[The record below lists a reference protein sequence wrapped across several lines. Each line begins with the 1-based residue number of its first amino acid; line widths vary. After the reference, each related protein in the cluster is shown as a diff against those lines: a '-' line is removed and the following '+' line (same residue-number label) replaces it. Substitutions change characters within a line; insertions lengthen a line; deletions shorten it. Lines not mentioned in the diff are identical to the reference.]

1 MSPFQYVL
9 AELRNKDLARHLM
22 AAGAQLYSYEICLL
36 NELFV
41 NYELEEEAEWEVPPP
56 IEEEELEEEL
66 EDEWDITQ
74 DFVQHEADVERDD
87 SWLQLLC
94 DVAKHC
100 GRPIHLIADATGDN
114 PLHHF
119 LNTFSVQTMHT
130 TAEHA
135 NIQLRFTRLRHLM
148 HISKG
153 AWSNVG
159 IHTLII
165 KKRDPRLVFA
175 WADLSPD
182 FKAAIMEKKEHVQA
196 LINWIIAIT
205 ERITKKYPQGLM
217 KDRKSK
223 AYVDVRVQA
232 DVDVQ
237 TLDKLFRGQY
247 FGKLIKWP
255 NKYKKDRNAKE
266 ISLIGCA
273 LDRHLFEVTSY
284 LKKYWKFPVTKSGR
298 DKIKELQDIRE

>member
-94 DVAKHC
+94 DVARHC
-100 GRPIHLIADATGDN
+100 HRPIDFITDDHGNN

-119 LNTFSVQTMHT
+119 INNFIETNKRLTRTHKFGNSN
-130 TAEHA
+130 A
-135 NIQLRFTRLRHLM
+135 LRFKRLRHLM
-148 HISKG
+148 HISRGTWNNEK
-153 AWSNVG
+153 NNDN
-159 IHTLII
+159 LYPYQMII
-165 KKRDPRLVFA
+165 KKRD
-175 WADLSPD
+175 ADLFFEFADLDKD
-182 FKAAIMEKKEHVQA
+182 FKANIMEKKEFVQ
-196 LINWIIAIT
+196 
-205 ERITKKYPQGLM
+205 
-217 KDRKSK
+217 
-223 AYVDVRVQA
+223 
-232 DVDVQ
+232 
-237 TLDKLFRGQY
+237 
-247 FGKLIKWP
+247 
-255 NKYKKDRNAKE
+255 
-266 ISLIGCA
+266 
-273 LDRHLFEVTSY
+273 
-284 LKKYWKFPVTKSGR
+284 
-298 DKIKELQDIRE
+298 